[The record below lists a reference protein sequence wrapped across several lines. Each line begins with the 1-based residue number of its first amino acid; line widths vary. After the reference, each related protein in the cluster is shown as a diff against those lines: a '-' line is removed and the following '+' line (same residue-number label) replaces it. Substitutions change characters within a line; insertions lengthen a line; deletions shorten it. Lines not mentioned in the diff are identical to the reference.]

1 MFWYTVKY
9 SSTLLVTELIV
20 SHHVVS
26 NTHGVPKISMAYRIE
41 EDSEWVL
48 YKENGTVTVNIFLK
62 RMF

>member
-1 MFWYTVKY
+1 MFWCTVKY
-9 SSTLLVTELIV
+9 SSTLLVTEFIV

-26 NTHGVPKISMAYRIE
+26 NTHGVPKIFLAYRIG
-41 EDSEWVL
+41 EDREWVL